1 MEEDSTY
8 NKVEIAV
15 GCHVE
20 DAVTFWAQNINKS
33 QEILKI
39 SSGLAEICPQA
50 IPVFGNPDFNKIYG
64 GCFSED
70 KCWYRC
76 KVLKI
81 ISDEKCQV
89 LYIDYGNSEVLRRS
103 EIVGITENLQFPG
116 VAKKYKLWGLQLSA
130 NIDLN
135 QFDRGRIFLNSLI
148 FEKEIKITH
157 KAMHR
162 DGTIIAQAECGLL
175 DVGEEMAKKGFAE
188 LRKSSIKNKFFETKV
203 DFFVHKN
210 AKISTPRWAMNSV
223 ASSRMTGSHGD
234 MFLSEK
240 NENSIDHS
248 SSIQRISDISLEKIR
263 EDQKLIEETE
273 KLKEEMVTFQKEN
286 QILSHQCEIQE
297 STIHKL
303 TCDLENEK
311 KAYKESLDCMENR
324 LLTYVGTTVRKLA
337 TRFETLKET
346 RQNHASA
353 HFGEDLLEAAN
364 IVTKEKILALQSM
377 EKLEKIWTD
386 YNISQQEIR
395 LCKHVD
401 EVQSL
406 ILQRNELQHKL
417 PKALEEFIVEV
428 NDLPLSERLET
439 LKKLQGSLEVAYG
452 QADEAEGSEEVFEE
466 FFEWKNARL
475 EKFSWVRNATDTS
488 LQNLV
493 LSFSNIIQF
502 FDTGS
507 TVLMKSEDVGVN
519 VDEVLKNVELDISQ
533 EFDMFLT
540 ELDEKDK
547 KVILNMYNV
556 VMRKI
561 LQEQDLINAV
571 NQKYLESC
579 EFKNQIVEW
588 LDMTPNIDDLLLI
601 KKRMKDVKAQLRW
614 KLVEKNNLEE
624 SDNYSKDEM
633 VKIKEEISSLQDNVF
648 QEIYKEQE
656 EYEKLNHLV
665 QKRFPELPLLHPEVG
680 ILKYMNSGGLTVSL
694 ERDLLNAEPMKEL
707 SIKHPVMCSTIQGQK
722 VLLKGYIVD
731 MNIETQIIER
741 AAKYH
746 KVWKEL
752 REESCLMQPMFLFLC
767 KSDPMVYLMIPY
779 YAGANLG
786 TLQMTAP
793 LTPQETLK
801 VMKGVARGL
810 CALHKAD
817 IIHGSL
823 HKNNVFALNREQGI
837 VGDFDFTKSESK
849 RALSD
854 FMTLNGL
861 SLISP
866 ELRNGQPPSPASDMY
881 VFGCLL
887 YWLFIGKQELKTNED
902 GTPEIDGLDMDD
914 KVKSLLSQLLCYDNR
929 MTAEQVLNAD
939 CFLSPDL
946 ISVPLESEVTEYDHG
961 EQSPEDVSDESLDD
975 KSEPSSDKDP
985 DAYMSDQNA
994 SSQ

>member
-20 DAVTFWAQNINKS
+20 DAVNFWAQNINRS

-39 SSGLAEICPQA
+39 TSGLAEICPQA
-50 IPVFGNPDFNKIYG
+50 NRVFGSPDFNKIYG

-103 EIVGITENLQFPG
+103 EIVEITENLQFPG

-148 FEKEIKITH
+148 FEKEITITH
-157 KAMHR
+157 KTMHR
-162 DGTIIAQAECGLL
+162 DGTIVAQAECGLL

-188 LRKSSIKNKFFETKV
+188 LRKSPTKNKFFETKG
-203 DFFVHKN
+203 DFFLQRN
-210 AKISTPRWAMNSV
+210 AKISTPRWAMNFV
-223 ASSRMTGSHGD
+223 ASSSMTGSHGD

-240 NENSIDHS
+240 NENSINHF
-248 SSIQRISDISLEKIR
+248 SSIQSISDISLEKIR

-273 KLKEEMVTFQKEN
+273 KLKEEKVTFQKEY

-303 TCDLENEK
+303 TCDLEKEK
-311 KAYKESLDCMENR
+311 KAYKESLDYMENR

-337 TRFETLKET
+337 TRFETLKEI
-346 RQNHASA
+346 RQKHVSA

-364 IVTKEKILALQSM
+364 IVSKEKILAVQSM
-377 EKLEKIWTD
+377 EKLEKIWAD
-386 YNISQQEIR
+386 YNISQQKIR

-439 LKKLQGSLEVAYG
+439 LKKLQGSLEVVYG

-475 EKFSWVRNATDTS
+475 EKFSRIRNATDTS

-493 LSFSNIIQF
+493 LSFSSIIQF
-502 FDTGS
+502 FDIGS
-507 TVLMKSEDVGVN
+507 AVLMKSKDVGVN
-519 VDEVLKNVELDISQ
+519 VDEVLKNVELDMSQ

-540 ELDEKDK
+540 DLDEKDK

-556 VMRKI
+556 VMQKV

-588 LDMTPNIDDLLLI
+588 LNMTPNIDDLLLI
-601 KKRMKDVKAQLRW
+601 KKRMKIIKAQLRW

-624 SDNYSKDEM
+624 SDNYSTDEM
-633 VKIKEEISSLQDNVF
+633 VKIKEEINALQDNVF

-665 QKRFPELPLLHPEVG
+665 QKYFPELPLLHPEVG

-752 REESCLMQPMFLFLC
+752 REESCLMQSLFLFLS
-767 KSDPMVYLMIPY
+767 KSDPMIYLMIPY

-849 RALSD
+849 RALSA

-887 YWLFIGKQELKTNED
+887 YWLFIGKQELKTNGD
-902 GTPEIDGLDMDD
+902 GTPQIDGLNMDD
-914 KVKSLLSQLLCYDNR
+914 KVKSLLSQLLCYGNR

-946 ISVPLESEVTEYDHG
+946 ISVPLESELTEYDLW
-961 EQSPEDVSDESLDD
+961 ELRPEYVSDERLDD
-975 KSEPSSDKDP
+975 KSEPSSDKDS
-985 DAYMSDQNA
+985 DAYMSD
-994 SSQ
+994 